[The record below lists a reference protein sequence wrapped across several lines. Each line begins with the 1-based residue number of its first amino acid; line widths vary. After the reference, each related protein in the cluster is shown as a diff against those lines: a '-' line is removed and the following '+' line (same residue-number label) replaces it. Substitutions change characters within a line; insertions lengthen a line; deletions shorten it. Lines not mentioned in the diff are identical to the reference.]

1 MFTKSKTFYN
11 YKYEYIQ
18 FVRSIS
24 FKMYGIRLIVSNKDR
39 FTIYNALCENFDS
52 RYIQIYLK
60 DELCGIFNIKEFYV
74 STSYNNLL
82 IVININEELNNYFK
96 TIKDLSKTLKFEYI
110 IEHNFGDFKLYI

>member
-18 FVRSIS
+18 FVRTLS
-24 FKMYGIRLIVSNKDR
+24 FIMYGIRLIVSNEDR

-60 DELCGIFNIKEFYV
+60 DELCGIFNIEEFYV
-74 STSYNNLL
+74 TLYNNLL
-82 IVININEELNNYFK
+82 IEIGINEELNNYFK

-110 IEHNFGDFKLYI
+110 VEHNFGNFKLYID